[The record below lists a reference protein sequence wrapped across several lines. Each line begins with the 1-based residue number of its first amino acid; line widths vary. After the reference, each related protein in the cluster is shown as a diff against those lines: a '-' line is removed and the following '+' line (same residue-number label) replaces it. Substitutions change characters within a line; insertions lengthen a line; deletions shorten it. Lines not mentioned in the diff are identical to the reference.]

1 MCLGIVFNRNSRP
14 RSRVAHREPNV
25 RPIRYFHHFRA
36 CGDRPGRCGRSCFA
50 AGGGGGGGGGTK
62 VFGKGDSKLK
72 PFCQKGREYGTCL
85 VVGSLTTFINK
96 LGEKKHPFVAPKDGR
111 IVAWSIELGHKPSH
125 RSPKGNP
132 EGKSNLEFFQD
143 LFGSQKYGKGPVARL
158 AILKRQGS
166 GVEFKLVDQ
175 SPTEKLSGP
184 FYNKDTVITLERPL
198 PIKKG
203 EIVGLSSMTWIPMLK
218 PHKRGDGKSALANE
232 LEEGRLQRPGH
243 HRRQSAEEGG
253 LNPRVR
259 LPILRPPLLQ
269 GLVRP
274 ELGRPAERFR
284 ACRST
289 GSRRH
294 RRRSSARSVSRA

>member
-14 RSRVAHREPNV
+14 RSRVAHREANV
-25 RPIRYFHHFRA
+25 N
-36 CGDRPGRCGRSCFA
+36 RSAISIISALVATALVIAAGAAFA
-50 AGGGGGGGGGTK
+50 AGGGGGGGGGGTK

-96 LGEKKHPFVAPKDGR
+96 LGEKKHPFVAPRDGR

-143 LFGSQKYGKGPVARL
+143 LFGSERYGKGPVARL

-175 SPTEKLSGP
+175 GPTEKLSGP
-184 FYNKDTVITLERPL
+184 FYNKDTVITLDRPL

-218 PHKRGDGKSALANE
+218 PHKRGDGKSAWRTNLKKGDCNDQGIIAGNPQKKVGSIRE
-232 LEEGRLQRPGH
+232 YGCQFSDRLFYKAWFVP
-243 HRRQSAEEGG
+243 
-253 LNPRVR
+253 N
-259 LPILRPPLLQ
+259 
-269 GLVRP
+269 
-274 ELGRPAERFR
+274 
-284 ACRST
+284 
-289 GSRRH
+289 
-294 RRRSSARSVSRA
+294 